1 MCWRTDEGIHMM
13 EFYMSEA
20 GLVPALALIRLN
32 VIYQYEV
39 ELSVSNFTHSSEHTT
54 PSDHFYQARSWTE
67 DSIPLADGWHRRT
80 APKPTHQ

>member
-1 MCWRTDEGIHMM
+1 MCWRTDEGIHMV

-39 ELSVSNFTHSSEHTT
+39 ELSVSN
-54 PSDHFYQARSWTE
+54 P
-67 DSIPLADGWHRRT
+67 
-80 APKPTHQ
+80 

>member
-1 MCWRTDEGIHMM
+1 MLQLFACLSTFTAEGFMCWRTDEGIHMV

-39 ELSVSNFTHSSEHTT
+39 ELSVSN
-54 PSDHFYQARSWTE
+54 P
-67 DSIPLADGWHRRT
+67 
-80 APKPTHQ
+80 